1 MLCLQA
7 TFFLRSSAIC
17 VLIRARDIPIR
28 HIERFDMSRSVSD
41 AVSHAQDDLEK
52 LVSDLRGLLSARE
65 LDKMPEISA
74 LRQRIDDSMNTVRD
88 SAVRAAQDAARQ
100 AREAADTA
108 DRYAHDEPWRVAGA
122 ALAVGALLGFM
133 LGRR

>member
-1 MLCLQA
+1 
-7 TFFLRSSAIC
+7 
-17 VLIRARDIPIR
+17 
-28 HIERFDMSRSVSD
+28 MSRSVSD
-41 AVSHAQDDLEK
+41 AVSTAQDDLEK

-65 LDKMPEISA
+65 LDKVPEISA
-74 LRQRIDDSMNTVRD
+74 LRQRIDDSITNVRE
-88 SAVRAAQDAARQ
+88 SAVRAAHDAARQ
-100 AREAADTA
+100 AREAADVA

>member
-1 MLCLQA
+1 MRYSNFVTLKGSICHALFP
-7 TFFLRSSAIC
+7 TPFPPPKTIWKNWSAIC
-17 VLIRARDIPIR
+17 AVCCLPVNWTSFLKSAC
-28 HIERFDMSRSVSD
+28 FVS
-41 AVSHAQDDLEK
+41 
-52 LVSDLRGLLSARE
+52 
-65 LDKMPEISA
+65 
-74 LRQRIDDSMNTVRD
+74 IDDGMANVRE

-100 AREAADTA
+100 AREAADVA

>member
-1 MLCLQA
+1 
-7 TFFLRSSAIC
+7 
-17 VLIRARDIPIR
+17 
-28 HIERFDMSRSVSD
+28 MSRSISDSVST
-41 AVSHAQDDLEK
+41 AQADLEK
-52 LVSDLRGLLSARE
+52 LVGDLRGLLSAKE
-65 LDKMPEISA
+65 LDKLPEIHV
-74 LRQRIDDSMNTVRD
+74 LRQRIDDGMSNVRD

-100 AREAADTA
+100 AREAADVA

>member
-1 MLCLQA
+1 
-7 TFFLRSSAIC
+7 
-17 VLIRARDIPIR
+17 
-28 HIERFDMSRSVSD
+28 MSRSVSD

-65 LDKMPEISA
+65 LDKVPEISA
-74 LRQRIDDSMNTVRD
+74 LRQRLDDGMANVRE

-100 AREAADTA
+100 ARDAADVA

>member
-1 MLCLQA
+1 
-7 TFFLRSSAIC
+7 
-17 VLIRARDIPIR
+17 
-28 HIERFDMSRSVSD
+28 MSRSVSD
-41 AVSHAQDDLEK
+41 AVSTAQDDLEK

-65 LDKMPEISA
+65 RDKVPEISA
-74 LRQRIDDSMNTVRD
+74 RRQRSDDSMNVVRD

-100 AREAADTA
+100 ARDAADKA

-122 ALAVGALLGFM
+122 ALAVGALVGFM

>member
-1 MLCLQA
+1 MA
-7 TFFLRSSAIC
+7 N
-17 VLIRARDIPIR
+17 V
-28 HIERFDMSRSVSD
+28 
-41 AVSHAQDDLEK
+41 
-52 LVSDLRGLLSARE
+52 RE
-65 LDKMPEISA
+65 
-74 LRQRIDDSMNTVRD
+74 

-100 AREAADTA
+100 AREAADVA

>member
-1 MLCLQA
+1 MLYLQA
-7 TFFLRSSAIC
+7 MDALRSSA
-17 VLIRARDIPIR
+17 VRALKGAYDIPIR
-28 HIERFDMSRSVSD
+28 HVERIDMSRSVTDVVSNAQSD
-41 AVSHAQDDLEK
+41 MEK

-88 SAVRAAQDAARQ
+88 SAARAAQDAARQ
-100 AREAADTA
+100 AREAADVA

>member
-1 MLCLQA
+1 
-7 TFFLRSSAIC
+7 
-17 VLIRARDIPIR
+17 
-28 HIERFDMSRSVSD
+28 MSRSVTDVVSNAQSD
-41 AVSHAQDDLEK
+41 MEK

-88 SAVRAAQDAARQ
+88 SAARAAQDAARQ
-100 AREAADTA
+100 AREAADVA